1 MKKIAVA
8 LCCVLVGLS
17 ANADTK
23 TVRFA
28 IGEWAPY
35 TSSSNNPREKISERI
50 VIRAYESQ
58 GYEVILSYYPWSRSL
73 RLAKQGTYDGTFPWM
88 FNSERKQSF
97 YFSDAMFTQKVVFF
111 SHGDASFSWK
121 KLNDLK
127 NFHIGATQDY
137 QATNLLLNAGLK
149 PTIENTE
156 ESNFE
161 KLAKHRIDAYPTG
174 LIRGKYLIDKYL
186 SKEEARVIRI
196 GDKPLVE
203 DSMYIMFTQKDMQR
217 SSTLSEVFSKG
228 LKVLIESGE
237 YQAIV
242 FDSNRITSP
251 DKKGVPQ

>member
-1 MKKIAVA
+1 M
-8 LCCVLVGLS
+8 CCVLVGLS

-242 FDSNRITSP
+242 FDSNRINSP
-251 DKKGVPQ
+251 DKKDIPQ